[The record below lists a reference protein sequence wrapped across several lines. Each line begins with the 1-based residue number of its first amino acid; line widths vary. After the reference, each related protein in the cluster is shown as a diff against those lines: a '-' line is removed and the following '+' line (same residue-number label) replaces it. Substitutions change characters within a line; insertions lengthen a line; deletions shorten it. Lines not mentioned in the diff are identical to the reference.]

1 MGLLGDS
8 IRFAL
13 GMKPRWASDLPPHL
27 TPTREQV
34 ARLEMLRV
42 ERGLSHQEFFVHIG
56 GHPQTTRRAQRNL
69 FEELKGEHPSWSE
82 RELMTLLVLS
92 RWQTAVDQ
100 GGDLFN
106 LTAVTN
112 ELDLRRGVEN
122 IVDVNRDVETLI
134 EAMIQDE
141 ERRAS
146 RITSPQVVEQVTQ
159 RVTAILRD
167 DGRKSARSSAR
178 PVSHVAQEGSGDP
191 VTIQQFG
198 ALLAT
203 GAALNAFFGE
213 QPLLRLVLETDQGVK
228 DTKTLRRELLSFCLV
243 PFERVAVSKF
253 PEQAGDIRS
262 VMVAAA
268 ESGLRGVLGPGG
280 EPPTGKIAQAIEDRL
295 EGYAMTLGASPTRS
309 DWERLAFEA
318 SAVIKGQVMPD
329 PKLAM
334 ILGIRFASSMKHLP
348 TTLDQYQVV
357 TT

>member
-42 ERGLSHQEFFVHIG
+42 ELGLSHQEFFVHIG
-56 GHPQTTRRAQRNL
+56 GHPETTRRAQRNL
-69 FEELKGEHPSWSE
+69 FKELKGEHPSWSD

-92 RWQTAVDQ
+92 RWETAVDQ

-106 LTAVTN
+106 LGSVTN
-112 ELDLRRGVEN
+112 ELDLRRRVED

-141 ERRAS
+141 ERSSR
-146 RITSPQVVEQVTQ
+146 RITSPPIFEQVTQ

-167 DGRKSARSSAR
+167 DGRRSARSRAR
-178 PVSHVAQEGSGDP
+178 PVPHIAQEGSRDP

-203 GAALNAFFGE
+203 GAALDAFFGE
-213 QPLLRLVLETDQGVK
+213 QPLLRLVLESDQRVK
-228 DTKTLRRELLSFCLV
+228 DTKTLRREVLSFCLL
-243 PFERVAVSKF
+243 PFERVAVSRF
-253 PEQAGDIRS
+253 PGQAEEIRS

-268 ESGLRGVLGPGG
+268 ESGLRGILAPGG
-280 EPPTGKIAQAIEDRL
+280 EPPTGMITEAIEDRL

-334 ILGIRFASSMKHLP
+334 ILGIRFASSMKHVP

-357 TT
+357 ST